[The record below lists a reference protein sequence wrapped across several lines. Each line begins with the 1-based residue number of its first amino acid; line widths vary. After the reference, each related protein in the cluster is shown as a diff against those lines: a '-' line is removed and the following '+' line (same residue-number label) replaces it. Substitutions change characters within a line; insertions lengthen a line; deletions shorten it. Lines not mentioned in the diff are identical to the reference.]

1 MKNFLMIFT
10 AFISPLLPLA
20 LIISLFII
28 IDTFVGRWYA
38 KQKGE
43 TITSR
48 KTRIGFCRK
57 AVMYFT
63 VLICAYLIDWA
74 IVNEITR
81 NYIWFDWAFTKFFAS
96 ILIWI
101 EYTSIDEKIKW
112 IKGKGL
118 TDRIVEFGKS
128 LKKIIG
134 FTKEINPKN

>member
-20 LIISLFII
+20 LIITLFIV

-38 KQKGE
+38 RQTGE
-43 TITSR
+43 LITSR

-57 AVMYFT
+57 TLFYFL
-63 VLICAYLIDWA
+63 VLICVYLIDKF

-96 ILIWI
+96 ILIFI

-118 TDRIVEFGKS
+118 TDRIMDFGKS

>member
-20 LIISLFII
+20 LIITLFIV

-38 KQKGE
+38 RQKGE

-48 KTRIGFCRK
+48 KTRIGFTRK
-57 AVMYFT
+57 IITYFI
-63 VLICAYLIDWA
+63 VLICSYLIDRF
-74 IVNEITR
+74 IINEIMR
-81 NYIWFDWAFTKFFAS
+81 NYIWFDWAFTKFFTS
-96 ILIWI
+96 VLIWI

>member
-1 MKNFLMIFT
+1 MKNFLMLFT

-20 LIISLFII
+20 LIITLFMI

-38 KQKGE
+38 RQNNE
-43 TITSR
+43 LITSR

-57 AVMYFT
+57 SLIYFL
-63 VLICAYLIDWA
+63 VLICVYLIDKF
-74 IVNEITR
+74 IVNEITK

-118 TDRIVEFGKS
+118 TDRIVDFGKS

>member
-38 KQKGE
+38 RQKGE
-43 TITSR
+43 IITSR

-57 AVMYFT
+57 TLFYFL
-63 VLICAYLIDWA
+63 VLICVYLIDKF

-112 IKGKGL
+112 INGKGL
-118 TDRIVEFGKS
+118 TDRIMDFGKS

>member
-1 MKNFLMIFT
+1 MKNFLLLFT

-20 LIISLFII
+20 LIITLFIF

-38 KQKGE
+38 RQTGE
-43 TITSR
+43 LITSR

-57 AVMYFT
+57 TFFYFL
-63 VLICAYLIDWA
+63 VLICVYLIDKF

-118 TDRIVEFGKS
+118 TDRIVDFGKS

>member
-1 MKNFLMIFT
+1 MIFT

-20 LIISLFII
+20 LIITLFII

-38 KQKGE
+38 RQKGE
-43 TITSR
+43 IITSR

-57 AVMYFT
+57 TLFYFL
-63 VLICAYLIDWA
+63 VLICVYLIDKF

-118 TDRIVEFGKS
+118 TDRIMDFGKS

>member
-20 LIISLFII
+20 LIITLFIV
-28 IDTFVGRWYA
+28 IDNFVGRWYA
-38 KQKGE
+38 RQTGE
-43 TITSR
+43 IITSR

-57 AVMYFT
+57 TLFYFL
-63 VLICAYLIDWA
+63 VLICVYLIDKF

-118 TDRIVEFGKS
+118 TDRIVDFGKS

>member
-20 LIISLFII
+20 LIISLFIV

-38 KQKGE
+38 RQKGE
-43 TITSR
+43 IITSR

-57 AVMYFT
+57 TLFYFL
-63 VLICAYLIDWA
+63 VLICVYLIDKF

-96 ILIWI
+96 VLIWI

-118 TDRIVEFGKS
+118 TDRIVDFGKS

>member
-20 LIISLFII
+20 LIITLFMI

-38 KQKGE
+38 RQNNE
-43 TITSR
+43 LITSR

-57 AVMYFT
+57 SLIYFL
-63 VLICAYLIDWA
+63 VLICVYLIDKF
-74 IVNEITR
+74 IVNEITK

-118 TDRIVEFGKS
+118 TDRIVDFGKS

>member
-20 LIISLFII
+20 LIITLFII

-38 KQKGE
+38 RQKGE
-43 TITSR
+43 IITSR

-57 AVMYFT
+57 TLFYFL
-63 VLICAYLIDWA
+63 VLICVYLIDKF

-118 TDRIVEFGKS
+118 TDRIVDFGKS

>member
-1 MKNFLMIFT
+1 MMFT

-20 LIISLFII
+20 LIISLFIV

-38 KQKGE
+38 GQKGE
-43 TITSR
+43 LITSR

-81 NYIWFDWAFTKFFAS
+81 NYIWFDFAFTKFFAS
-96 ILIWI
+96 ILIFI
-101 EYTSIDEKIKW
+101 EYSSVDEKIKW

>member
-1 MKNFLMIFT
+1 MKTFLMMFT

-20 LIISLFII
+20 LIISLFIV

-38 KQKGE
+38 GQKGE
-43 TITSR
+43 LITSR

-81 NYIWFDWAFTKFFAS
+81 NYIWFDFAFTKFFAS
-96 ILIWI
+96 ILIFI
-101 EYTSIDEKIKW
+101 EYSSVDEKIKW